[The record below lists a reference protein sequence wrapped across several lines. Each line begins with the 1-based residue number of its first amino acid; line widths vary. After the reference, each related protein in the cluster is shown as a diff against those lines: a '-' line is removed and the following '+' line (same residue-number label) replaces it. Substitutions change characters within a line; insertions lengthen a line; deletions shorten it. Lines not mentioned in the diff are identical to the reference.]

1 MKKLCAVLLCACL
14 LCLAALPVQATS
26 GFFAKDI
33 ENALTFY
40 NRPDLGYR
48 TQVVVGTLGKL
59 LDFEKASYQARSQ
72 IREFEVAECVY
83 GNAED
88 EMALWLTLS
97 DHTGGDY
104 NKILQ
109 DRVYLLVTA
118 SQPIEHEFPDKK
130 ERDIYTIVGFL
141 NTCVFWFEDGTLH
154 GYSPEIVDE
163 ILADDPTIDTMDEL
177 AEYFEKRID
186 ALQREG
192 KLPPDPVDWPGLLC
206 AAGGLVLLGGLTAV
220 LLRKR
225 NKVVL

>member
-1 MKKLCAVLLCACL
+1 MKKVCALFLSLLL
-14 LCLAALPVQATS
+14 LCLLVLPVQASS
-26 GFFAKDI
+26 GWSPITVED
-33 ENALTFY
+33 ALVVY

-118 SQPIEHEFPDKK
+118 SQPIEYEFPDKK
-130 ERDIYTIVGFL
+130 ERTSIPLWDF
-141 NTCVFWFEDGTLH
+141 
-154 GYSPEIVDE
+154 
-163 ILADDPTIDTMDEL
+163 
-177 AEYFEKRID
+177 
-186 ALQREG
+186 
-192 KLPPDPVDWPGLLC
+192 
-206 AAGGLVLLGGLTAV
+206 
-220 LLRKR
+220 
-225 NKVVL
+225 